1 MIRAGTDSDEDL
13 NLRFNLE
20 GYLSALA
27 PTSSSKQVD
36 KGKAKA
42 IDLNEESTP
51 VH

>member
-1 MIRAGTDSDEDL
+1 MVRAGTDADEDL

-27 PTSSSKQVD
+27 PASSSKQAD

-42 IDLNEESTP
+42 VDLNEEFTS
-51 VH
+51 VC

>member
-13 NLRFNLE
+13 NLE

-27 PTSSSKQVD
+27 PASSSKQVD

-42 IDLNEESTP
+42 VDLNEESTP
-51 VH
+51 VR